1 MIECKNISKT
11 FWKKYALK
19 NINATIESGKI
30 TGIIWENGAGKST
43 LMKILATSIIDYSG
57 EINIDEK
64 ILSQDISYFRNTIW
78 YMPDQYWLYDDMN
91 VWEYLHFISQLNNN
105 YLEDFQILE
114 ILEKIELWDYF
125 YKNINELSRGMTQ
138 RVLLAQALINNP
150 KILILDEP
158 ASWLDPRLRVVLNN
172 ILLDCKNKWVT
183 VIISSHIL
191 SELENLVDNIL
202 IIHQWEITF
211 NDEIIN
217 LYKDNSS
224 PIFIHTNDNK
234 KTQILLQQNYNNIE
248 IKEVENW
255 LLLLNTHNSK
265 EIIEFIFQNNISLL
279 DFHNEYKNIQ
289 SAYISL
295 TQ

>member
-19 NINATIESGKI
+19 NINAKIESGKI

-57 EINIDEK
+57 EIHIDEK

-114 ILEKIELWDYF
+114 ILEKVELWDYF

-234 KTQILLQQNYNNIE
+234 KTQILLQQNYKNIE

-255 LLLLNTHNSK
+255 LLLLNIHNSK

>member
-19 NINATIESGKI
+19 NINAKIESGKI

-43 LMKILATSIIDYSG
+43 FMKILATSIIDYNG
-57 EINIDEK
+57 EINIDNK

-78 YMPDQYWLYDDMN
+78 YMPDQYWLYQDMN
-91 VWEYLHFISQLNNN
+91 VWEYLHFIAQLNNN
-105 YLEDFQILE
+105 FLDDSKIKE
-114 ILEKIELWDYF
+114 ILQKVELWDYF

-172 ILLDCKNKWVT
+172 ILIDCKNNWVT

-191 SELENLVDNIL
+191 SELENLVDNI
-202 IIHQWEITF
+202 IIINNWEITF
-211 NDEIIN
+211 NDTVNN
-217 LYKDNSS
+217 LYKNNFAT
-224 PIFIHTNDNK
+224 IFINTNDNK
-234 KTQILLQQNYNNIE
+234 KTQEILKQNYKSIN
-248 IKEVENW
+248 IKEIENW
-255 LLLLNTHNSK
+255 LLISNTNSSQELIK
-265 EIIEFIFQNNISLL
+265 LIFENNISLL

>member
-19 NINATIESGKI
+19 NINAKIESGKI
-30 TGIIWENGAGKST
+30 TWIIWENGAGKST
-43 LMKILATSIIDYSG
+43 LMKILATSIIDYQG
-57 EINIDEK
+57 EINIDNK

-114 ILEKIELWDYF
+114 ILEKVELWDYF

-172 ILLDCKNKWVT
+172 ILLDCKNNWVT

-211 NDEIIN
+211 NDTVNN
-217 LYKDNSS
+217 LYKNNSS

-234 KTQILLQQNYNNIE
+234 KTQILLQQNYKNIE

-255 LLLLNTHNSK
+255 LLLSN
-265 EIIEFIFQNNISLL
+265 IESSQKLIELIFQNNISLI

>member
-19 NINATIESGKI
+19 NINAKIETGKI

-43 LMKILATSIIDYSG
+43 FMKILATSIIDYDG
-57 EINIDEK
+57 EINIDNK
-64 ILSQDISYFRNTIW
+64 KLSRDISYFRNTIW
-78 YMPDQYWLYDDMN
+78 YMPDQYWLYQDMN

-114 ILEKIELWDYF
+114 ILKKVELWDYF
-125 YKNINELSRGMTQ
+125 YKNINKLSRGMTQ
-138 RVLLAQALINNP
+138 RVLLAQALINDP

-158 ASWLDPRLRVVLNN
+158 ASWLDPRLRVVLSN

-191 SELENLVDNIL
+191 SELENLVDNII

-211 NDEIIN
+211 NDVVNN
-217 LYKDNSS
+217 LYKNNSS
-224 PIFIHTNDNK
+224 PIFIHTNNNK
-234 KTQILLQQNYNNIE
+234 KTQNLLQQNYKNIE

-255 LLLLNTHNSK
+255 LLLSNINSSK
-265 EIIEFIFQNNISLL
+265 EIIELIFQNNISLL